1 MRCARVWL
9 APWVAI
15 LGLVAGLLFC
25 APLHAAD
32 DGKALQ
38 RALRES
44 WVYFDAGNLR
54 EAESGFKRALDIRG
68 GKQSAELQYGLSL
81 IPWKRG
87 LARQSYWQLKT
98 ALAVSEEA
106 GGGDEWRHRIQ
117 GRIRYI
123 ERNFSAVTLR
133 HPGRGKPLPLL
144 LDPPPRDPVLR
155 HFVDAVV
162 TMIDGGTSAT
172 DGAQRLFVPS
182 GRYWIGDNQIELIP
196 GAVLPGQQ
204 QVIYLPVAFGAVLK
218 RYKDRRR
225 MQEEG
230 QPIPL
235 LDDEGVAVRGAAP
248 SDPLP
253 AAAAG
258 ENPVGSAP
266 EPLDYPVVRSYLA
279 DRTAYD
285 ISERWTQVPFHVRYS
300 VYCPDGDAEHRF
312 EFPDYDFYVR
322 FESGGVLRVR
332 GAELLRVRL
341 GSDWLTGE
349 QDRLNEVEILFD
361 GTTVLVSVNGIEIGP
376 IRVRELPPPRPGSWT
391 IRMSDDRARMT
402 YLSVQAPD

>member
-1 MRCARVWL
+1 M
-9 APWVAI
+9 VA
-15 LGLVAGLLFC
+15 VLFVST
-25 APLHAAD
+25 PLHAED
-32 DGKALQ
+32 NEKALQ
-38 RALRES
+38 RALREA

-54 EAESGFKRALDIRG
+54 EAESGFKRALEVPG

-98 ALAVSEEA
+98 ALAASEEA

-133 HPGRGKPLPLL
+133 HPGRGKALPLL

-155 HFVDAVV
+155 RFVDAATTIVS
-162 TMIDGGTSAT
+162 DGTSAA

-182 GRYWIGDNQIELIP
+182 GIYWVGDNQVELIE
-196 GAVLPGQQ
+196 GEVLPGQQ
-204 QVIYLPVAFGAVLK
+204 KVIYLPVAFGPVLK
-218 RYKDRRR
+218 RYKERLR
-225 MQEEG
+225 MQQDGED
-230 QPIPL
+230 L
-235 LDDEGVAVRGAAP
+235 LPSAAP
-248 SDPLP
+248 KV
-253 AAAAG
+253 AAS
-258 ENPVGSAP
+258 ENVPSAP
-266 EPLDYPVVRSYLA
+266 ALNTDLAESQTLTPPPPLDYPVVRSYLA

-322 FESGGVLRVR
+322 FDPGGRLRVR
-332 GAELLRVRL
+332 GVELVRLSL
-341 GSDWLTGE
+341 GSDWLVGE
-349 QDRLNEVEILFD
+349 QDRFNEVEILFD

-376 IRVRELPPPRPGSWT
+376 VRVRERAPSAPGAWM

-402 YLSVQAPD
+402 YLSVRAPD

>member
-1 MRCARVWL
+1 MKWGWVGL
-9 APWVAI
+9 APRVAS

-25 APLHAAD
+25 APVHAAD
-32 DGKALQ
+32 NGKALQ
-38 RALRES
+38 RILRES
-44 WVYFDAGNLR
+44 WIYFDAGNLR
-54 EAESGFKRALDIRG
+54 EAENSFERALEIPG

-133 HPGRGKPLPLL
+133 HPDRGKPLPIL

-155 HFVDAVV
+155 RFVDAAV
-162 TMIDGGTSAT
+162 TMIEGGTSSI
-172 DGAQRLFVPS
+172 DGAQRIFVPS
-182 GRYWIGDNQIELIP
+182 GRYWFGDNQIELIP
-196 GAVLPGQQ
+196 GEVLPGQQ
-204 QVIYLPVAFGAVLK
+204 QVIYLPVAFGPVLK
-218 RYKDRRR
+218 RHRDRLR

-230 QPIPL
+230 EPIPL
-235 LDDEGVAVRGAAP
+235 SGNDR
-248 SDPLP
+248 
-253 AAAAG
+253 AAARGDAPTD
-258 ENPVGSAP
+258 PVPSTTLGASSLAPTP

-312 EFPDYDFYVR
+312 EFPDYEFYVR
-322 FESGGVLRVR
+322 FEPGGVLRVR
-332 GAELLRVRL
+332 GADLLRVSL
-341 GSDWLTGE
+341 GSDWLAGE
-349 QDRLNEVEILFD
+349 QDRFNEVGILFD

-376 IRVRELPPPRPGSWT
+376 VRVRERPPTRPGSWT